1 MPDITPHLFN
11 GVFDVAVTYTP
22 SGGSAVPN
30 LRAIFSQGSAPGR
43 ESGKGLTGNIRGS
56 EATWSRI
63 LLKKSQVPVA
73 PPVHSKVNDGT
84 DDWDIVSV
92 EETNMG
98 SWRCEA
104 KNSVNKRRRS

>member
-1 MPDITPHLFN
+1 MPDITPYLFN
-11 GVFDVAVTYTP
+11 GTFDKAVTYTP

-30 LRAIFSQGSAPGR
+30 LRAIFSEGSAPGR

-56 EATWSRI
+56 EANWTRI
-63 LLKKSQVPVA
+63 LLRQSDVPVK
-73 PPVHSKVNDGT
+73 PITHSTVNDGVI
-84 DDWDIVSV
+84 DWDIVSA

-104 KNSVNKRRRS
+104 KNSVNKRRKR